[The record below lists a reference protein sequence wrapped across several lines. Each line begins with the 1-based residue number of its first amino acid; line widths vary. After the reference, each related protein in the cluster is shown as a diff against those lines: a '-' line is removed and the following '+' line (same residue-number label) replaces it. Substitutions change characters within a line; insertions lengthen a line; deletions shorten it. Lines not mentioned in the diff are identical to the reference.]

1 MKFSADFSR
10 VFSMVSNK
18 KELLDNEKKNTFKF
32 IILFSEIVIL

>member
-18 KELLDNEKKNTFKF
+18 KELLDNEKKIHSNL
-32 IILFSEIVIL
+32 LFYFLK